1 MKNNFYRILI
11 ILIIFAAFNY
21 AQEDRV
27 VAQVGNYKIYESE
40 FKDRFDFTAHP
51 KLLSKS
57 DKEAA
62 KLEFLKQLI
71 AEKLLALDAEKK
83 GLNNEKEFKDI
94 LKPLEN
100 IFVRDEL
107 YKNEIR
113 DKVKYATSDIKDG
126 IEKIK
131 KKLALEFIYSDKRN
145 ELDIIFQ
152 ELNKGASFDSILA
165 LRAEFQAQNSIRLI
179 TFGDMDK
186 KIEDEVYKL
195 KPGEYTSVLNSE
207 DGFYILK
214 LISAADNQDL
224 KDNANTLEDV
234 KRIVETRIER
244 EKYLKFYHDFFSK
257 YKVTADKRIFEKL
270 IKIFVPKFADKYADK
285 NLVDGEKKY
294 YLRGGEIK
302 SVIDQLDNESVKS
315 KFIHFE
321 KKSEN
326 VEYFL
331 NALSQDG
338 FFVQFIDE
346 KSIRSSL
353 SSYIRKFIEDELLTL
368 EGIKKSL
375 QNNKDVKKNID
386 MWRDY
391 YLSQVQMTAIL
402 DSINVS
408 DDELY
413 SIYQKN
419 NWEEV
424 SPQKVNIIEVLTDKL
439 ENVEIVLRK
448 LSEGE
453 DIRSLARQYTVR
465 DSLKNK
471 GGEFGFFPVTEN
483 GELGKIASQMKIGEI
498 YGPIKLE
505 EGYSIF
511 QLIGKKTDTTSTYLR
526 NFDEVKQ
533 EIKMKLILSRF
544 EKAVNE
550 YNYKLANKFG
560 VKIFENVLNDI
571 EDIYLN
577 LIVVR
582 KMGFGGEIFA
592 VPYTQQF
599 PGWYELWIKEQ
610 NRIP

>member
-100 IFVRDEL
+100 MFVRDEL
-107 YKNEIR
+107 YKNEIK
-113 DKVKYATSDIKDG
+113 DKVKYTTSDIKDG

-131 KKLALEFIYSDKRN
+131 KKLALKFIYSDKRN

-302 SVIDQLDNESVKS
+302 SVIDQLDSESVKS

-338 FFVQFIDE
+338 FFVQSIDE

-375 QNNKDVKKNID
+375 QNNKDVKKNIG

-391 YLSQVQMTAIL
+391 YLSQMQMTAIL